1 MWETT
6 GVEPRLPERLAAP
19 VKRVLLRHAHTAD
32 RCDRLIALLETAAAF
47 VVGAGRWIGADDQ
60 ER

>member
-1 MWETT
+1 MS
-6 GVEPRLPERLAAP
+6 PRLPKRLPAP

-32 RCDRLIALLETAAAF
+32 RGDRLIALLKAAAALAL
-47 VVGAGRWIGADDQ
+47 GAGRWISADDQ